1 VRIIAR
7 RARLLLYNAEY
18 LTLHGRIRYREF
30 VDKPAVQNVQLRA
43 PVRLDSH
50 AAATLR
56 YIRSSMEGA
65 VSLAVPGSAGIVLG
79 LIGLM
84 AAALSLTP
92 RLREYWLGIWLGAAL
107 VASTA
112 GSILI
117 VRESSL
123 RNLRLAGTPLRKFA
137 LCLLPSI
144 GAGLVMTAVHWSGGN
159 VHAIPGTWLLMYGC
173 ALIAASAATTR
184 LIASLGGMFALLGFV
199 ALLLPDN
206 LQILALGAGFGGL
219 HIIFGFII
227 RRTGHGR
234 QV

>member
-1 VRIIAR
+1 
-7 RARLLLYNAEY
+7 
-18 LTLHGRIRYREF
+18 
-30 VDKPAVQNVQLRA
+30 VDKPVAQDVQLRA

-84 AAALSLTP
+84 AAALSSAPSLH
-92 RLREYWLGIWLGAAL
+92 EHWLSIWLGSAL
-107 VASTA
+107 VAGTA

-137 LCLLPSI
+137 LCLFPSI
-144 GAGLVMTAVHWSGGN
+144 GAGLAMTAVHWNGGN
-159 VHAIPGTWLLMYGC
+159 LHAIPGTWLLMYGC

-184 LIASLGGMFALLGFV
+184 LIALLGGLFALLGFV

-206 LQILALGAGFGGL
+206 LQILMLGAGFGGL
-219 HIIFGFII
+219 HMVFGFII
-227 RRTGHGR
+227 RSTGHGR